1 MSRSAS
7 LRARLLGG
15 VLGAVSLV
23 WIGVSVAGSLRSRDE
38 MEALFDAHLAQ
49 SAALLVVQISERG
62 DDDDGEGLE
71 LELEH
76 APELHRYA
84 RNVAFQVWERGHKLR
99 VHSRNAPRTKLSATE
114 EGFSDAS
121 VDGVRWRVFSTWALE
136 RRVLVQ
142 MAERADAREAVSAQI
157 AGHLLVPLLVALP
170 LLGVG
175 LLFAIGRALAP
186 LRALAD
192 AVAARDPLRLEP
204 VAADRVPR
212 EVRALVER
220 LNELFARIEA
230 SLERERAFTAD
241 AAHELRTPLAA
252 IRAQAQVARASGDD
266 AERAHA
272 LGQVIT
278 GCDRATR
285 LSEQLLTLA
294 RVDAGEWRERLVR
307 CDLAEVARE
316 VLAEFAPAAHARG
329 VAVELHAEGPVAV
342 RGDAALLHVLLRNLV
357 DNALRYGAGGSA
369 VRIEIAHSA
378 SHVLLR
384 VVDRGPGIPAVERSR
399 VLDRFYRGLGTG
411 ERGAGL
417 GLAIAARIAALHGAV
432 LELGEGPG
440 GRGLAAT
447 LRWSIPTAA
456 T

>member
-1 MSRSAS
+1 MIQPAS

-15 VLGAVSLV
+15 VLGAVSVV
-23 WIGVSVAGSLRSRDE
+23 WIGVSVAGYLRSRQE
-38 MEALFDAHLAQ
+38 MEDLFDAHLAQ
-49 SAALLVVQISERG
+49 SAALLVAQVSESG
-62 DDDDGEGLE
+62 DEDDREELE

-84 RNVAFQVWERGHKLR
+84 RNVAFQVWERGRKLR

-121 VDGVRWRVFSTWALE
+121 VDGVRWRVFSTWALQ

-142 MAERADAREAVSAQI
+142 MAERADARDAVSAQI
-157 AGHLLVPLLVALP
+157 ARHLLVPLLVALP

-175 LLFAIGRALAP
+175 LLLAIGRALAP
-186 LRALAD
+186 LRALAE
-192 AVAARDPLRLEP
+192 AVAARDPQRLEP
-204 VAADRVPR
+204 VAADHVPR
-212 EVRALVER
+212 EVRALDDR
-220 LNELFARIEA
+220 LNGLFARIET

-252 IRAQAQVARASGDD
+252 IRAQAQVAQASDDD

-272 LGQVIT
+272 LDQVIA

-294 RVDAGEWRERLVR
+294 RLEAGEWRERLGP
-307 CDLAEVARE
+307 CDLGDVARE
-316 VLAEFAPAAHARG
+316 VLAEAAQTAHSRG
-329 VAVELHAEGPVAV
+329 VAVELHAEASVAV
-342 RGDAALLHVLLRNLV
+342 RGDASLLHVLLRNLV

-369 VRIEIAHSA
+369 VRIEIGHSESRA
-378 SHVLLR
+378 VLR
-384 VVDRGPGIPAVERSR
+384 VIDQGPGIPVAERSR

-411 ERGAGL
+411 EGGAGL
-417 GLAIAARIAALHGAV
+417 GLAIAARIATLHGAA
-432 LELGEGPG
+432 LDLDEGPG
-440 GRGLAAT
+440 GRGLAVTVHWPILTDAV
-447 LRWSIPTAA
+447 
-456 T
+456 

>member
-252 IRAQAQVARASGDD
+252 IRAQAQVARASRDD

-272 LGQVIT
+272 LDQVIA

-294 RVDAGEWRERLVR
+294 RLEAGEWRERLAP
-307 CDLAEVARE
+307 CDLGGVARE
-316 VLAEFAPAAHARG
+316 VLAEAAQTAHSRG
-329 VAVELHAEGPVAV
+329 VAVELHAEAPVAV
-342 RGDAALLHVLLRNLV
+342 RGDASLLHVLLRNLV

-369 VRIEIAHSA
+369 LRIEIGRSA
-378 SHVLLR
+378 SGAVLR
-384 VVDRGPGIPAVERSR
+384 VVDQGPGVPAVDRSR

-411 ERGAGL
+411 ESGAGL
-417 GLAIAARIAALHGAV
+417 GLAIAARIAALHGAA
-432 LELGEGPG
+432 LELDEGPG
-440 GRGLAAT
+440 GHGLAVT
-447 LRWSIPTAA
+447 VRWPILAA
-456 T
+456 AA

>member
-1 MSRSAS
+1 MIQPAS

-15 VLGAVSLV
+15 VLGAVSVV
-23 WIGVSVAGSLRSRDE
+23 WIGVSVAGYLRSRQE
-38 MEALFDAHLAQ
+38 MEDLFDAHLAQ
-49 SAALLVVQISERG
+49 SAALLVAQVSESG
-62 DDDDGEGLE
+62 DEDDREELE